1 MSKQTLSLSC
11 VNWRDAFPYQPQ
23 ASVEVTTDDSGVSVL
38 FSVCGKEILAA
49 STADHSNVWCDS
61 CVEFFCR
68 EPQSDHYIN
77 FEMNCVGAMTAAR
90 RRGRSDDVKHLS
102 LDELSEIKRYAPLS
116 MESIIPFHVHSE
128 HRWQA
133 GMTVPFHI
141 IYGMTLD
148 EWRAAGAPVP
158 ETLLCNFYICADKA
172 DEPYFVSWAPINTSA
187 PDFHRPEF
195 FKPLPL

>member
-1 MSKQTLSLSC
+1 MSC

-23 ASVEVTTDDSGVSVL
+23 ATVEVSADSSSVNIL
-38 FSVCGKEILAA
+38 FSVSGKEILAA

-68 EPQSDHYIN
+68 VPESEHYIN

-90 RRGRSDDVKHLS
+90 RRGRNDDVQHLS
-102 LDELSEIKRYAPLS
+102 LDLLSQIKRYAPLS
-116 MESIIPFHVHSE
+116 MESIIPFHVQSDKCWH
-128 HRWQA
+128 A

-148 EWRAAGAPVP
+148 EWRQAGAPVP
-158 ETLLCNFYICADKA
+158 EKLLCNFYICADKA
-172 DEPYFVSWAPINTSA
+172 DEPYFVSWAPIYTPA

-195 FKPLPL
+195 FKELNLKS